1 MSYRHLLV
9 PLIFFANAGCAGF
22 AGEGRAIKVY
32 PRPAK
37 ETLVAV
43 NLALRDLNFFPTDLV
58 PTHSNPRLTYTTT
71 AYREQSLG
79 EIVYVAVWDLGP
91 ERSQVE
97 VLTAGDVTG
106 VWTWSVWWP
115 SLIFDQTELRLHAA
129 AVQRPAPPAPAPP
142 PPTAPA
148 LPPPSSSRSMTY

>member
-1 MSYRHLLV
+1 MRGRPLLAL
-9 PLIFFANAGCAGF
+9 LIIFAATGCAGF
-22 AGEGRAIKVY
+22 FGGDRDIKVY

-43 NLALRDLNFFPTDLV
+43 NLALRDLNFFPTDMV
-58 PTHSNPRLTYTTT
+58 PSHSNPRLTYVTT

-79 EIVYVAVWDLGP
+79 EIVYVAVRDLGA

-97 VLTAGDVTG
+97 VLTQGDMTG

-115 SLIFDQTELRLHAA
+115 SLIFEQTDRRLRAA
-129 AVQRPAPPAPAPP
+129 ALQQPAPTPSS
-142 PPTAPA
+142 
-148 LPPPSSSRSMTY
+148 PPSGRSMPY

>member
-1 MSYRHLLV
+1 MSCRHFLV
-9 PLIFFANAGCAGF
+9 PLIFFATAGCAGF
-22 AGEGRAIKVY
+22 AGEDRAIKVY

-58 PTHSNPRLTYTTT
+58 PSHSNPRLTYTTA

-79 EIVYVAVWDLGP
+79 EIVYVAVRDLGL
-91 ERSQVE
+91 ERSQLE

-106 VWTWSVWWP
+106 IWTWSVWWP
-115 SLIFDQTELRLHAA
+115 SLIFEQTDRRLRAA
-129 AVQRPAPPAPAPP
+129 AAQRPAPPAPAPAPPLAPAP
-142 PPTAPA
+142 PP
-148 LPPPSSSRSMTY
+148 PPSSRSMTY